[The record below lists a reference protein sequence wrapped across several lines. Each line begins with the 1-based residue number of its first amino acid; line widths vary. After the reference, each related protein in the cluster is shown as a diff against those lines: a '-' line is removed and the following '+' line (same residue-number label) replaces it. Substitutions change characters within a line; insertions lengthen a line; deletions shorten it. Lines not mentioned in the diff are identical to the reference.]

1 VYLRI
6 CASVRRSPGIDPGK
20 EFNITNQAEF
30 SKLEQDLATVFE
42 KIKLCREMLVES
54 PGIQEDDAL
63 AEVGAA
69 GCCTGTAST

>member
-1 VYLRI
+1 M
-6 CASVRRSPGIDPGK
+6 RRSPGTDPGK

-30 SKLEQDLATVFE
+30 SKLEKDLATVFE

-69 GCCTGTAST
+69 DQCTTVLYIVVETRKG